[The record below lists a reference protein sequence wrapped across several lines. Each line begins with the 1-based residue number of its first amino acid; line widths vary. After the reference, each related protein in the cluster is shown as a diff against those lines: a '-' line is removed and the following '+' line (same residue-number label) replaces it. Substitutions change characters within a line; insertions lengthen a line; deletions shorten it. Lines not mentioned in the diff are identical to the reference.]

1 MLIGT
6 KNNNKHNEQQQ
17 TTWFSFLFFLCSYV
31 DNKNRVLSLSPPSL
45 STKVIVRA
53 RSLVHSAE
61 LFNVISFSIL
71 SADFFSKKGREKIY
85 IYIYLFEKEKKKK
98 DKNRIE
104 SNTLNSINL
113 FFFSR
118 FIERIIIDFPS
129 ILWTTNIYILIDKD
143 GRFDMSSS
151 WRRKKDNVPQN
162 KWSSIVVDV
171 FLSRSTTTY
180 IQLRKYVIRRWAS
193 RSLNSITILMNNDE
207 YRVGNK
213 RTDTDHRDEDSLD

>member
-1 MLIGT
+1 
-6 KNNNKHNEQQQ
+6 
-17 TTWFSFLFFLCSYV
+17 V

-129 ILWTTNIYILIDKD
+129 IL
-143 GRFDMSSS
+143 
-151 WRRKKDNVPQN
+151 
-162 KWSSIVVDV
+162 
-171 FLSRSTTTY
+171 
-180 IQLRKYVIRRWAS
+180 
-193 RSLNSITILMNNDE
+193 
-207 YRVGNK
+207 
-213 RTDTDHRDEDSLD
+213 